1 MLFETFKLGSLELPN
16 RIVMAPLTRARA
28 TADGVPSP
36 SAALYYA
43 QRATAGLI
51 VSEGIAPS
59 RQGQSEPNIPGL
71 YTDEQQDA
79 WSEVT
84 AAVGKS
90 GGRIFAQLM
99 HGGRVG
105 HPEINGLQPLGASSI
120 AAQGTVYT
128 SGGRLPFVTPI
139 EMTVDQIKEQIAVFV
154 SAAQRAIAAGF
165 DGIELHGANGYLI
178 QQFLS
183 DNSNKRNDQYG
194 GSHANRAR
202 FLVEVATAVS
212 DAIGSDRVGIRLSP
226 GGKFGG
232 MCESDVEGLYRTLID
247 MLEPLNLSY
256 LHVLETA
263 TDAVN
268 EMIRDSWSGTLI
280 VNPSFV
286 DLEQM
291 GTVGAQFADRPNAD
305 RWLARGADL
314 VSFGRYFISNPDLV
328 RRMREDLE
336 LADPEI
342 STYYSGGD
350 EGYIDYPEWAPA
362 GSH

>member
-1 MLFETFKLGSLELPN
+1 
-16 RIVMAPLTRARA
+16 
-28 TADGVPSP
+28 
-36 SAALYYA
+36 
-43 QRATAGLI
+43 
-51 VSEGIAPS
+51 
-59 RQGQSEPNIPGL
+59 
-71 YTDEQQDA
+71 
-79 WSEVT
+79 
-84 AAVGKS
+84 
-90 GGRIFAQLM
+90 
-99 HGGRVG
+99 
-105 HPEINGLQPLGASSI
+105 
-120 AAQGTVYT
+120 
-128 SGGRLPFVTPI
+128 
-139 EMTVDQIKEQIAVFV
+139 
-154 SAAQRAIAAGF
+154 
-165 DGIELHGANGYLI
+165 
-178 QQFLS
+178 
-183 DNSNKRNDQYG
+183 
-194 GSHANRAR
+194 
-202 FLVEVATAVS
+202 
-212 DAIGSDRVGIRLSP
+212 LSP